1 MHFVEFFHEFA
12 FRRRRLVKSNNRQ
25 EPPTQKLSNIKISVG
40 QEASQELF
48 PVYEVHFSFFFRI
61 LLSLQIQSGNIAR
74 VGSDWIADVCSGFQA
89 VIKLQ

>member
-1 MHFVEFFHEFA
+1 MEFFQEFA

-48 PVYEVHFSFFFRI
+48 PVYKVHLSFFLESNF
-61 LLSLQIQSGNIAR
+61 LYKYR
-74 VGSDWIADVCSGFQA
+74 VET
-89 VIKLQ
+89 

>member
-1 MHFVEFFHEFA
+1 MYFVEFFHEFA

-48 PVYEVHFSFFFRI
+48 PVYKVHLSLFLDFFFPYKY
-61 LLSLQIQSGNIAR
+61 R
-74 VGSDWIADVCSGFQA
+74 VET
-89 VIKLQ
+89 